1 MSHNECKDSVQP
13 NAMSKTKAELSGGDV
28 VTEKLEDPKPEVKK
42 GGSVTTATDEFNFWG
57 SGFDSDFEVNPLPE
71 MCASP
76 KIDPASV
83 LLSKRKRARSL
94 NEAAYDAFISRK
106 KKAEQG
112 SSTNV
117 SYHPRGELDHH
128 NSTENSNQGCEKHAE
143 IVDSKE
149 PRHIDGEDGHA
160 ELQRS
165 SVSLEKSPW
174 EIPDE
179 DILSL
184 IALEEK
190 MQSTPSTQ
198 SRFCYNFSSTLIE
211 KEVFKDI
218 IDRIP
223 FDAPSPRVVQIK
235 KNWIDHKT
243 FGLSM
248 RVFGKVSKYAIDIM
262 GQALTAG

>member
-1 MSHNECKDSVQP
+1 MMHLYHE
-13 NAMSKTKAELSGGDV
+13 
-28 VTEKLEDPKPEVKK
+28 
-42 GGSVTTATDEFNFWG
+42 
-57 SGFDSDFEVNPLPE
+57 
-71 MCASP
+71 
-76 KIDPASV
+76 
-83 LLSKRKRARSL
+83 
-94 NEAAYDAFISRK
+94 K

-198 SRFCYNFSSTLIE
+198 SRFCYNFSSTLVE

-262 GQALTAG
+262 GQALTAEQYEKAELELLPAGFWFRHIVQYERARLLQNPNANVQSISQLFTEPIRDIA